1 MFQLS
6 ATSLQ
11 QIPEVAICHMGSFP
25 GSFGTRLGYA
35 YAKRSLEWFLAG
47 DNRFLFHV
55 TDADKVI
62 GYCGGF
68 QSAGMGDGS
77 TSGMMQYA
85 MKEAAMGMFKKPWLF
100 FHKDVLRFYP
110 LIVKNIFRKI
120 TGSKKQTVTSTVV
133 HNSTRNIGLVVIGV
147 DPAYRGKGCFELL
160 MQHFEVQCRQ
170 RNASNMVL
178 SVKTSNARAIA
189 AYKKAGWLIASE
201 AEKAIEMH
209 KPLFA

>member
-11 QIPEVAICHMGSFP
+11 QLPEVAICHMDSFP
-25 GSFGTRLGYA
+25 ASFGTKLGYA
-35 YAKRSLEWFLAG
+35 YSKKSLEWFLAG

-85 MKEAAMGMFKKPWLF
+85 MKEAALGMFKKPWLF
-100 FHKDVLRFYP
+100 FHKDVMRFYP
-110 LIVKNIFRKI
+110 LIIKNIISKI
-120 TGSKKQTVTSTVV
+120 TGSKKQLVAGTAAP
-133 HNSTRNIGLVVIGV
+133 NSTTNIGLVVIGV
-147 DPAYRGKGCFELL
+147 PPAYRGKGCFELL
-160 MQHFEVQCRQ
+160 MHHFEAQCRQ
-170 RNASNMVL
+170 RNATNMVL
-178 SVKTSNARAIA
+178 SVKVSNTRAIA
-189 AYKKAGWLIASE
+189 AYEKAGWLVA
-201 AEKAIEMH
+201 AETENAIEMY